1 MQECENVVDSR
12 PGAAA
17 SLFSYGV
24 GVRDALHTHPCV
36 RPALIQINLNE
47 QDVEQLHDTIFLP
60 GGQTCPE
67 TCGDQ
72 TLKYRDQSPE
82 HDS

>member
-1 MQECENVVDSR
+1 MVDSR

-24 GVRDALHTHPCV
+24 GVRDALHTLPCV

-67 TCGDQ
+67 TCPETSGDQ
-72 TLKYRDQSPE
+72 TLKSPE